1 MDVNGAPL
9 YKIDEHRHLYETLMK
24 IFNLKDRPHHLMTL
38 ATWHHAEWSYLNP
51 ERSFEERVEEMREE
65 LEGKLIPATFV
76 AEDEE
81 GNLLGSASLLAQDMS
96 SHPEL
101 TPWLASVYVNADHRG
116 KGIGST
122 LVRQVMKHAL
132 DNGIHR
138 LYLYTPDQEQL
149 YARLGWQLLSREP
162 YNGTPVTIMQL
173 DQ

>member
-1 MDVNGAPL
+1 MQ
-9 YKIDEHRHLYETLMK
+9 IS
-24 IFNLKDRPHHLMTL
+24 NLKDKPHHLMTL
-38 ATWHHAEWSYLNP
+38 ARWHHAEWSYLNP
-51 ERSFEERVEEMREE
+51 QRSFDERVAEMRED
-65 LEGKLIPATFV
+65 LEGKLIPTTFI
-76 AEDEE
+76 AEDEQ

-101 TPWLASVYVNADHRG
+101 TPWLASVYVDASQRG

-122 LVRQVMKHAL
+122 LVRQVMQHAR
-132 DNGIHR
+132 DNGIAR

-162 YNGTPVTIMQL
+162 YNGTPVTIMSL